1 MPWQIMLLIFFGGFM
16 VLLASGMPVA
26 FSFLMLNVIFM
37 FLYWGGSAGLTQLI
51 NSLFSSVASFTLLP
65 IPLYIIM
72 GEVLFRAGLATK
84 MIDVLD
90 KWLGRLPGRLGLLA
104 VASGTIFATLSGASV
119 ASTAVLGSV
128 LVPEMQ
134 KRGYSKAMSLGP
146 ILGSGGLAIMIP
158 PSNLAVLL
166 GAVGEISVGKI
177 LVAIIMPGLL
187 MAAMMA
193 AYIIIRCWLQPSLAP
208 PYDVPPEPLSVKLW
222 DTLRYVVPLGVVVFL
237 VIGLVFVG
245 VATPSEAAAT
255 GALGAFLLAAAYK
268 KLSWEAVKKS
278 VSNTI
283 RTTVMMF
290 MIIAGATAFSQI
302 IAFSGASRG
311 LSEFALNAPVAP
323 ILVITAMMA
332 VSIFLGCFINIIAII
347 MLTVPIFAPVV
358 KTLGFDLVWWAA
370 VYLLTLEM
378 GAITPPFGLSMFVL
392 KGVAKG
398 ATIGDIYRASLP
410 YCYIQTLEVAMLLA
424 FPAISLW
431 LPGLMWTT

>member
-72 GEVLFRAGLATK
+72 GEVLFRAGLAAK

-104 VASGTIFATLSGASV
+104 VAAGTIFATLSGASV
-119 ASTAVLGSV
+119 ASVAVLGSV
-128 LVPEMQ
+128 LVPEME
-134 KRGYSKAMSLGP
+134 KRGYSKAMTLGP

-208 PYDVPPEPLSVKLW
+208 PYEVAPEPLSVKLW
-222 DTLRYVVPLGVVVFL
+222 DTLRYVVPLSIVVFL

-268 KLSWEAVKKS
+268 KLSWEAVRKS

-398 ATIGDIYRASLP
+398 ATMGDIYRASLP
-410 YCYIQTLEVAMLLA
+410 YCYIQTLEVAILLA